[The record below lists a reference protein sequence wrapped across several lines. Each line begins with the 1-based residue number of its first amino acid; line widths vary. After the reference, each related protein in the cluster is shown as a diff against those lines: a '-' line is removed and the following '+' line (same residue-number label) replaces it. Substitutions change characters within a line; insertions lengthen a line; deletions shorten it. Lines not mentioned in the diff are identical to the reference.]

1 MLCRATVYRK
11 PTHTDRYLDFSSHH
25 PLAHKIAV
33 VKTLR
38 GRAEAI
44 SSSVVHKDDEVRH
57 VRRALGVNGYPRGV
71 VERYSDTTR
80 AARRD
85 SQTTRG
91 PPITLP
97 YVRGVSEAVRRILTP
112 LGVKVTFR
120 PNTTLKQLLVRP
132 KDQAPDRERAN
143 VVYQVPCAN
152 CPATYVGQTGR
163 HLHQRLREH
172 RRAVESGDCA
182 NSALAEHAWGCHHPV
197 DWDRVRVLDCH
208 PHLHQR
214 LTLESVHIRSQ
225 SQPVN
230 RDLGTMPQIYSP
242 LFN

>member
-1 MLCRATVYRK
+1 MGCSGGIRIPLHYPPGVTVHTKGLPDVSNLIIFVHHRGTDGLC
-11 PTHTDRYLDFSSHH
+11 PTMKSLDHC
-25 PLAHKIAV
+25 
-33 VKTLR
+33 
-38 GRAEAI
+38 
-44 SSSVVHKDDEVRH
+44 D
-57 VRRALGVNGYPRGV
+57 
-71 VERYSDTTR
+71 
-80 AARRD
+80 
-85 SQTTRG
+85 
-91 PPITLP
+91 
-97 YVRGVSEAVRRILTP
+97 
-112 LGVKVTFR
+112 
-120 PNTTLKQLLVRP
+120 LVCQR
-132 KDQAPDRERAN
+132 
-143 VVYQVPCAN
+143 VVPCAN

-163 HLHQRLREH
+163 QLHQRLREH

-225 SQPVN
+225 SKPVN